1 MLYMKNIILIT
12 NDIIFIS
19 KIILENKN
27 TNKNMNKNI
36 T

>member
-1 MLYMKNIILIT
+1 MKNIILIT

>member
-1 MLYMKNIILIT
+1 MKSIILIT

>member
-1 MLYMKNIILIT
+1 MLYMKSIILIT